1 MKKKGTLHTRLLMY
15 YGCLITIIMFII
27 FYSFYF
33 YIADSLEEQAS
44 SSLTMISSTVSARMD
59 DLIEQ
64 MSSNSTKILYSS
76 RLKELINSHS
86 LYGQNM
92 DSLSAQRAFNEA
104 FFAIMGP
111 QLPVSQVNIFREDGH
126 YISAGNYTAFGNTSD
141 NLKETDW
148 FSKALEKNGAFFI
161 SPPHLNEWSYYHLP
175 VLSLYRSFSP
185 QFGKKD
191 NAVIEMQLDYASLE
205 TVMNNMSIAT
215 QFFILDE
222 NGTFIYPAED
232 TAKELPF
239 SSIRSYWESINTSQ
253 DTGTFTALDSDT
265 KLKKIISYTHSPYT
279 NFSVIVLE
287 DEYTLFAPVRDFRN
301 NLFMIGLLSLL
312 VTLMVSYLI
321 AQKVTVPIRR
331 LYTSIKNLNLD
342 TLGEHQD
349 ETLHSSLNELEV
361 LNHSFLEMKDRLEQS
376 LEETISS
383 KSHEIQAKMLALQ
396 SQMNPHFLYNTLTT
410 ISIMAENGGNTDI
423 TEVCDSLSSMLRY
436 ISGDEPGLV
445 TLQEEAEHTKNFL
458 NLIKI
463 RYGENLYYDIKIPDE
478 MYHIRIPKMVVEPLV
493 ENCVK
498 YAMNGLPPWHLTVT
512 GVTTED
518 SWQISVR
525 DTGTGFSPDRLAEL
539 LNTFSHLDPQKEI
552 PTLKLNG
559 MGLINIFIRL
569 KLTYQDRAVFSI
581 QNLPEGGACVTIGGV
596 LNPERV

>member
-1 MKKKGTLHTRLLMY
+1 M
-15 YGCLITIIMFII
+15 
-27 FYSFYF
+27 
-33 YIADSLEEQAS
+33 
-44 SSLTMISSTVSARMD
+44 
-59 DLIEQ
+59 
-64 MSSNSTKILYSS
+64 
-76 RLKELINSHS
+76 
-86 LYGQNM
+86 
-92 DSLSAQRAFNEA
+92 
-104 FFAIMGP
+104 
-111 QLPVSQVNIFREDGH
+111 
-126 YISAGNYTAFGNTSD
+126 
-141 NLKETDW
+141 
-148 FSKALEKNGAFFI
+148 
-161 SPPHLNEWSYYHLP
+161 
-175 VLSLYRSFSP
+175 
-185 QFGKKD
+185 
-191 NAVIEMQLDYASLE
+191 
-205 TVMNNMSIAT
+205 
-215 QFFILDE
+215 
-222 NGTFIYPAED
+222 
-232 TAKELPF
+232 
-239 SSIRSYWESINTSQ
+239 
-253 DTGTFTALDSDT
+253 
-265 KLKKIISYTHSPYT
+265 
-279 NFSVIVLE
+279 IVLE

-312 VTLMVSYLI
+312 VTLLVSYLI

-331 LYTSIKNLNLD
+331 LYTSIKNLDLD

-539 LNTFSHLDPQKEI
+539 LYTFSHLDPQKDI
-552 PTLKLNG
+552 PNLNLNG
-559 MGLINIFIRL
+559 
-569 KLTYQDRAVFSI
+569 
-581 QNLPEGGACVTIGGV
+581 
-596 LNPERV
+596 